1 MITVLSGVVII
12 LVIFVFYLYRR
23 LVFLYKQ
30 FYRLDDL
37 VAEHLNNIYAE
48 IRWQNKIIGKI
59 SQE

>member
-1 MITVLSGVVII
+1 MIIVLSGVVII
-12 LVIFVFYLYRR
+12 LVIFVFYLYGR

>member
-1 MITVLSGVVII
+1 MIKVLLGVVVI
-12 LVIFVFYLYRR
+12 LVIFVFYLYNR
-23 LVFLYKQ
+23 LVFVYKQ
-30 FYRLDDL
+30 LHELDGL

>member
-48 IRWQNKIIGKI
+48 IRWQNKIIDKI

>member
-59 SQE
+59 SKE